1 MINININN
9 KKSTLL
15 SLSLFTFLL
24 LLVAIP
30 IEKFIGSKHPFET
43 QFILSRFKTWFV
55 LLLIYL
61 YTLGFEKNSFLLW
74 TESIFTTRGYIKS
87 ILLTM
92 LSILGVATIVGLA
105 IKLSGTNMDSQKM
118 KLIMAVLKDN
128 FPLLLF
134 TCLTAGIT
142 EELLFRGYL
151 LPRLQLVFN
160 SIKIPLLLSSLLF
173 GLTHFG
179 FGTLIQVI
187 GPFGIGLVLAI
198 HYYKYRNLK
207 IIIICHFL
215 WDFTIIFLKTHL

>member
-1 MINININN
+1 MIDSYPAN
-9 KKSTLL
+9 KKSALLSIFIFTTLL
-15 SLSLFTFLL
+15 FFIT
-24 LLVAIP
+24 IP
-30 IEKFIGSKHPFET
+30 IETFIGNKFSFAT
-43 QFILSRFKTWFV
+43 LFIISGFRIWGV

-74 TESIFTTRGYIKS
+74 TENEYKPLVYIKS
-87 ILLTM
+87 IFVTM
-92 LSILGVATIVGLA
+92 LSLIGILLIVILPL
-105 IKLSGTNMDSQKM
+105 KFSGANMESQKL
-118 KLIMAVLKDN
+118 KLIVALLKDN

-151 LPRLQLVFN
+151 LPRLQLLFN
-160 SIKIPLLLSSLLF
+160 SILLPVLLSSLFF
-173 GLTHFG
+173 GLLHFG
-179 FGTLIQVI
+179 YGTFAQVI

-215 WDFTIIFLKTHL
+215 WDFTTIFLKTHF